1 MPLLLQQANAARIQ
15 GTALNDGAG
24 SPVNRFLTDFTQTNE
39 PNFGT
44 RRVLVGSWVQV
55 FRQRNH
61 GGKRGPGGMYQHSW
75 NSNTRFCDDTL
86 FTLVQRITARNV
98 PVTMHTSL
106 LDVEFFSGDAS
117 TTEFFPFRQILS
129 SGYSQSGT
137 TGLGEQSGSTAAS
150 FAILNA
156 GTGAA
161 WGTVVYDR
169 TLQMLDFAG
178 LAADVDTVTV
188 TVDGTATVLT
198 AVAGVP
204 GANEFRC
211 ITTDEVSAT
220 NLATA
225 IDGITGVSAS
235 SSGTD
240 TVTVVKDTDT
250 ITVTL
255 ATSDDATDL
264 AIHPIGTEVAIDT
277 TGPDPWRNLVF
288 ATAPA
293 DALAMIEINYH
304 ALYNVT
310 AHMTQAAFPGG
321 RDGTQVTSYGLNM
334 QEKGAL

>member
-161 WGTVVYDR
+161 WGTVGYDR
-169 TLQMLDFAG
+169 TYTMG
-178 LAADVDTVTV
+178 NIAAMGGAIQVI
-188 TVDGTATVLT
+188 TVDGTATTLT
-198 AVAGVP
+198 EGIDWVGVAAGSSIN
-204 GANEFRC
+204 A
-211 ITTDEVSAT
+211 AT
-220 NLATA
+220 NLAVVINAISGVTATSGGTA
-225 IDGITGVSAS
+225 I
-235 SSGTD
+235 
-240 TVTVVKDTDT
+240 VTTVKDTDT
-250 ITVTL
+250 ITVTQ
-255 ATSDDATDL
+255 TTDN
-264 AIHPIGTEVAIDT
+264 AEIVVSPTGTGVNIDT

>member
-15 GTALNDGAG
+15 GIALNDGAG
-24 SPVNRFLTDFTQTNE
+24 SPVNRFLTDFTQVNE
-39 PNFGT
+39 PNFAT
-44 RRVLVGSWVQV
+44 RRVLTGGWVQV

-86 FTLVQRITARNV
+86 FTLVQRITGRNV

-106 LDVEFFSGDAS
+106 LDVEFFSGDG
-117 TTEFFPFRQILS
+117 TITEFFPFRQILS

-137 TGLGEQSGSTAAS
+137 TGLGVQSGSTAAS

-161 WGTVVYDR
+161 WGTVGYDR
-169 TLQMLDFAG
+169 TFTVSAFGALG
-178 LAADVDTVTV
+178 AASVVV
-188 TVDGTATVLT
+188 TVDGTATTCTEDGV
-198 AVAGVP
+198 GVP
-204 GANEFRC
+204 PNWNAAGSN
-211 ITTDEVSAT
+211 
-220 NLATA
+220 NATA
-225 IDGITGVSAS
+225 TSLAAAINSISGVSCAAV
-235 SSGTD
+235 GAVCT
-240 TVTVVKDTDT
+240 TVKDTDT
-250 ITVTL
+250 ITVVQT
-255 ATSDDATDL
+255 TSDAANLPVSPT
-264 AIHPIGTEVAIDT
+264 GTGVNIDT

-293 DALAMIEINYH
+293 DGLANIEINFH

-334 QEKGAL
+334 LEKGAL